1 MTELWNCVREKMNR
15 EVIQKLTQ
23 EEVNHFRWNIS
34 IVSVWV
40 ISFYSFDQ
48 KNNAHGLLG
57 DAQAIL
63 NKLTL
68 ETFDVLYEKFLRL
81 SPPTLDEYSQLI
93 DLVYEKAVMEPHF
106 APMYAK
112 LCRLMN
118 RDFAGKLK
126 DMIFAKKE
134 NGVYYFCA
142 NGTSTPLTEGM
153 KTEELARQA
162 ALKQASFR
170 RILADKC
177 QRVGMNYEYEC
188 RNWRLKERLLNWRLS
203 VVH

>member
-1 MTELWNCVREKMNR
+1 
-15 EVIQKLTQ
+15 
-23 EEVNHFRWNIS
+23 
-34 IVSVWV
+34 
-40 ISFYSFDQ
+40 
-48 KNNAHGLLG
+48 
-57 DAQAIL
+57 
-63 NKLTL
+63 
-68 ETFDVLYEKFLRL
+68 
-81 SPPTLDEYSQLI
+81 
-93 DLVYEKAVMEPHF
+93 
-106 APMYAK
+106 
-112 LCRLMN
+112 MN

>member
-1 MTELWNCVREKMNR
+1 M
-15 EVIQKLTQ
+15 
-23 EEVNHFRWNIS
+23 
-34 IVSVWV
+34 
-40 ISFYSFDQ
+40 
-48 KNNAHGLLG
+48 
-57 DAQAIL
+57 

-126 DMIFAKKE
+126 DMIVAKKE

-142 NGTSTPLTEGM
+142 NGTSTPFTEGM